1 MEFLQSP
8 AGIAVVA
15 VALLVVVGAIVAIA
29 RRKPKWEAA
38 LEGDDPPALPPS
50 GKAARTPAVA
60 APTGDSAPP
69 PAAPAKEPPAAP
81 GPSVFG
87 RLVNGLSRTKTQMV
101 SRVDDLFRGRKVI
114 DEDLWNSLEELLVT
128 SDVGIRTTSV
138 LLESMRA
145 RAEREELSSPERLRE
160 LLADSI
166 RAALEGCAGSLAE
179 VDDGG
184 PMVMIVVGVNGAG
197 KTTTIGKLAARFKAD
212 GRKVIIAAGDT
223 FRAAAI
229 EQVAVW
235 GKRAGAEVVRHEPG
249 SDPAAVAHDAVS
261 AAVARG
267 ADVVICD
274 TAGRLHSKTELMAE
288 LSKVNRVVGKIRDG
302 APHEVLLVLDSTNGQ
317 NAIAQAREF
326 ASAVGVTGIALTKL
340 DGTAKGGVIIAIA
353 HELDIPVK
361 LIGIGEAVEDLR
373 DFEPEAFVRALF
385 DGDDSALGRGGNSAQ
400 AAARDEALG
409 ISSEEVGET
418 AARYHG

>member
-8 AGIAVVA
+8 AGIAAVA
-15 VALLVVVGAIVAIA
+15 VALVVVVGVIAALA
-29 RRKPKWEAA
+29 RRKPRWEAA
-38 LEGDDPPALPPS
+38 LEGDDPPAL
-50 GKAARTPAVA
+50 
-60 APTGDSAPP
+60 APTAASAEKAPASPPAQKPKAPSKADTPP
-69 PAAPAKEPPAAP
+69 PTP

-87 RLVNGLSRTKTQMV
+87 RLVKGLSRTKAQMV
-101 SRVDDLFRGRKVI
+101 SRADDLFKGRKQI
-114 DEDLWNSLEELLVT
+114 DEDLWNGLEELLVT
-128 SDVGIRTTSV
+128 SDVGIRTTSA

-145 RAEREELSSPERLRE
+145 QAEREELRDPQRLRE
-160 LLADSI
+160 ILAETI
-166 RAALEGCAGSLAE
+166 RSSLEGCAGSLAQP
-179 VDDGG
+179 DDGG
-184 PMVMIVVGVNGAG
+184 PLVMIVVGVNGAG
-197 KTTTIGKLAARFKAD
+197 KTTTIGKLAARFKAE
-212 GRKVIIAAGDT
+212 GRTVVIAAGDT

-235 GKRAGAEVVRHEPG
+235 GKRAGAHVVRHEPG
-249 SDPAAVAHDAVS
+249 SDPAAVAHDAVT
-261 AAVARG
+261 AAIARG

-274 TAGRLHSKTELMAE
+274 TAGRLHSKTDLMQELTKVSRVV
-288 LSKVNRVVGKIRDG
+288 SKVRDG

-326 ASAVGVTGIALTKL
+326 AAAVGVTGIALTKL

-385 DGDDSALGRGGNSAQ
+385 DSDDSALGRGGNSAD
-400 AAARDEALG
+400 AAARDAALG
-409 ISSEEVGET
+409 ISAEEISEASV
-418 AARYHG
+418 RYQG